1 MFVGEV
7 GRPDIAATKTVSKLD
22 LAAKLYYSLRN
33 IIMNLN
39 DELIVM
45 PCHGQGSA
53 CGKKISSKETWSTI
67 GAEKKNNYAL
77 QAMDKDEFI

>member
-1 MFVGEV
+1 
-7 GRPDIAATKTVSKLD
+7 
-22 LAAKLYYSLRN
+22 
-33 IIMNLN
+33 MNLN